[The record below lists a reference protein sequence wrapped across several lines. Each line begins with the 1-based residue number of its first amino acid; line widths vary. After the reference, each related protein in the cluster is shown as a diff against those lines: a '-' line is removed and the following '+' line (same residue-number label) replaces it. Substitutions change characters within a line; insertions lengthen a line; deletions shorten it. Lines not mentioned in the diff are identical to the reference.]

1 MCVRRRCGGHQD
13 ASYGNEGDR
22 NQRVPAT
29 PADSRAWARARRRI
43 RSSTA
48 ACAHRRFTPQKIT
61 FKRTHRT
68 MQLINFTS
76 PNNRLTGRP
85 ARVASTALQVRGA
98 NTCSTRLGRVH
109 FKVRDVNRS
118 IPFYTN
124 ILGLRL
130 TEHTGRYAFLGTD
143 TEHHS
148 VALEEFDA
156 LTIAPSRCAVGMAR
170 VGFEVPDRVAFVAT
184 HDRLLRVGMPITI
197 GDNGISWVMR
207 FEDPDGNEI
216 EIYLD
221 RRKAPDGTALWD
233 GRWQAF
239 KIPKPFCATAPAPM
253 RDSLA
258 AKVARP
264 AIHSRG
270 DEGKRRTGS
279 NESSRI

>member
-1 MCVRRRCGGHQD
+1 
-13 ASYGNEGDR
+13 
-22 NQRVPAT
+22 
-29 PADSRAWARARRRI
+29 
-43 RSSTA
+43 
-48 ACAHRRFTPQKIT
+48 
-61 FKRTHRT
+61 

-85 ARVASTALQVRGA
+85 ARVGSTALLVRDASGYSMENRA
-98 NTCSTRLGRVH
+98 DFESDRNIYEASAPSIRLGRVH
-109 FKVRDVNRS
+109 LKVRDVNRS
-118 IPFYTN
+118 IPFYTS

-130 TEHTGRYAFLGTD
+130 TEHTGRYAFLGND

-148 VALEEFDA
+148 VALEEFGA

-221 RRKAPDGTALWD
+221 RRKAPEGSAD
-233 GRWQAF
+233 
-239 KIPKPFCATAPAPM
+239 KI
-253 RDSLA
+253 
-258 AKVARP
+258 
-264 AIHSRG
+264 H
-270 DEGKRRTGS
+270 RR
-279 NESSRI
+279 

>member
-1 MCVRRRCGGHQD
+1 
-13 ASYGNEGDR
+13 
-22 NQRVPAT
+22 
-29 PADSRAWARARRRI
+29 
-43 RSSTA
+43 
-48 ACAHRRFTPQKIT
+48 
-61 FKRTHRT
+61 

-109 FKVRDVNRS
+109 LKVRDVNRS
-118 IPFYTN
+118 IPFYTS

-130 TEHTGRYAFLGTD
+130 TEHTGRYAFLGSD

>member
-29 PADSRAWARARRRI
+29 PADSRAWARARRMI

-85 ARVASTALQVRGA
+85 ARVASTALQVRRA
-98 NTCSTRLGRVH
+98 HTCSTRLGRVH

-156 LTIAPSRCAVGMAR
+156 LTIAPSRCAVAG
-170 VGFEVPDRVAFVAT
+170 
-184 HDRLLRVGMPITI
+184 
-197 GDNGISWVMR
+197 
-207 FEDPDGNEI
+207 
-216 EIYLD
+216 
-221 RRKAPDGTALWD
+221 
-233 GRWQAF
+233 
-239 KIPKPFCATAPAPM
+239 C
-253 RDSLA
+253 
-258 AKVARP
+258 
-264 AIHSRG
+264 
-270 DEGKRRTGS
+270 
-279 NESSRI
+279 